1 MQVTDPG
8 ISRLHDLT
16 GLDLAGCVAISDRG
30 VAAVAERCPGLTS
43 LKVGSVSVHMPV
55 HACTGIWAAAQLDT
69 CLCSWMLRPDP
80 ECEDCSAGW
89 GMQPRGHHDRCCS
102 SCTGLA
108 RSPQASGLGRLP
120 GHDRQRS
127 GAACFGLIS
136 CEASQSQSGSVVISQ
151 LAAPPMLLPR
161 TSSVPA

>member
-16 GLDLAGCVAISDRG
+16 ELDLAGCVAISDRG

-43 LKVGSVSVHMPV
+43 LKVGSVSPV
-55 HACTGIWAAAQLDT
+55 HACTGIWAAAQLDA
-69 CLCSWMLRPDP
+69 CLCPWVLRPDP
-80 ECEDCSAGW
+80 ESDDCSAGW

-127 GAACFGLIS
+127 GAACFGLVS
-136 CEASQSQSGSVVISQ
+136 MKAWQSLLGAVVASQ
-151 LAAPPMLLPR
+151 LAATPMLLPR